1 LIYYALSMF
10 KVMLALLIVSSSIH
24 ALFAHAK
31 KGSFTLFDPI
41 LSISS
46 FLSYFPRSFV
56 WVLLLLSIA
65 FIVFVAS
72 SIIKR

>member
-1 LIYYALSMF
+1 MF
-10 KVMLALLIVSSSIH
+10 KVLLALLIVSSSIH

-31 KGSFTLFDPI
+31 KGSFTFFDPI

-46 FLSYFPRSFV
+46 LLSYFPRSLV
-56 WVLLLLSIA
+56 WVLLLLSLT

-72 SIIKR
+72 SMIKR